1 MKTIVFAGG
10 GTGGHIYPGL
20 AVADELRILYPEV
33 RIVWIGCS
41 KGMDRNLVETAI
53 GPNGNK
59 SADAF
64 KGIPSGKLRRYFS
77 WKNFVD
83 VFKIGSGFFASFFI
97 LLKEKP
103 SVLFS
108 KGGFV
113 SVPPCIAAK
122 ILHIPVYTHECDYSP
137 GLATRINAKSANRIL
152 VSFSETKKFFSEE
165 KQKFV
170 TITGNPIRPV
180 FYTPDF
186 SVGRQFLG
194 LQNREEKPVLLIL
207 GGSSG
212 ARQVNQLV
220 FDNLEW
226 LCQHFIVVHQTGKGE
241 NFDNALQYKEKL
253 GSLENNYKPYAF
265 IYGEMPHVMSASD
278 VVLSR
283 SGSNSL
289 WECAVEGKPLVL
301 IPLCGSGT
309 RGDQVEN
316 AEFFRKQK
324 AAFVMNGDEANSE
337 NLKNY
342 LLQMT
347 DEEIRKRYSTASR
360 TIAGNLKPAIVI
372 ATILKDEVLEK

>member
-1 MKTIVFAGG
+1 
-10 GTGGHIYPGL
+10 
-20 AVADELRILYPEV
+20 
-33 RIVWIGCS
+33 
-41 KGMDRNLVETAI
+41 MDRNLVETAI

>member
-20 AVADELRILYPEV
+20 AVADELRILYPDI

-53 GPNGNK
+53 GPKGNK
-59 SADAF
+59 SADVF

-83 VFKIGSGFFASFFI
+83 VFKILAGFFASFFI

-122 ILHIPVYTHECDYSP
+122 LLGIPVYTHECDYSP

-165 KQKFV
+165 KQKNV

-180 FYTPDF
+180 FYTAD
-186 SVGRQFLG
+186 SLIGRQFLG
-194 LQNREEKPVLLIL
+194 LKKDEELPVLLIL

-220 FDNLEW
+220 LDNLEW
-226 LCQHFIVVHQTGKGE
+226 LCEHFVVVHQTGKGE
-241 NFDNALQYKEKL
+241 NYDNAVQYKEKL
-253 GSLENNYKPYAF
+253 GSKSDNYKPYAF
-265 IYGEMPHVMSASD
+265 IYSEMPHVIAASD

-289 WECAVEGKPLVL
+289 WECAVEGKPLIL

-316 AEFFRKQK
+316 AEFFRKQN

-337 NLKNY
+337 NLKKY

-347 DEEIRKRYSTASR
+347 DEEIRKSYGNASKN
-360 TIAGNLKPAIVI
+360 IAGNLKPAIVI
-372 ATILKDEVLEK
+372 AAILKEEVLVK